1 MLAAQRA
8 MGAYAKVGLET
19 STMGAS
25 PHQLIQMLFEGARSA
40 LAIARRGV
48 ERRDLAEK
56 GRAITRAM
64 TIVGEGLRGSLDL
77 ARGGEIAANLDALY
91 AYMEAELIAANLHND
106 THRIDNVDGLLASLQ
121 SAWSEIA
128 RPAAAPLATP
138 ATSAMPAVAGA

>member
-19 STMGAS
+19 STIGAS
-25 PHQLIQMLFEGARSA
+25 PHQLIQMLFDGARSA
-40 LAIARRGV
+40 LALARHGV
-48 ERRDLAEK
+48 ERHDLAEK
-56 GRAITRAM
+56 GRAITRAV

-106 THRIDNVDGLLASLQ
+106 ARRIETVDGLLASLQ

-128 RPAAAPLATP
+128 RPAAVPVATAAP
-138 ATSAMPAVAGA
+138 ATVGV

>member
-25 PHQLIQMLFEGARSA
+25 PHQLIQMLFDGARSA
-40 LAIARRGV
+40 LAIARHGI
-48 ERRDLAEK
+48 ERHDLAEK

-77 ARGGEIAANLDALY
+77 ARGGEVAANLDALY

-106 THRIDNVDGLLASLQ
+106 ARRIEAIDGLLALLQ

-128 RPAAAPLATP
+128 RPAVPVASATAATAE
-138 ATSAMPAVAGA
+138 V

>member
-25 PHQLIQMLFEGARSA
+25 PHQLIQMLFDGARSA
-40 LAIARRGV
+40 LAIARHGI
-48 ERRDLAEK
+48 ERHDLAEK

-77 ARGGEIAANLDALY
+77 ARGGEVAANLDALY

-106 THRIDNVDGLLASLQ
+106 ARRIEAIDGLLASLQ

-128 RPAAAPLATP
+128 RPAVPVASATAATAE
-138 ATSAMPAVAGA
+138 V

>member
-8 MGAYAKVGLET
+8 MGVYAKVGLET

-25 PHQLIQMLFEGARSA
+25 PHQLIQMLFDGARSA
-40 LAIARRGV
+40 LAIARHGI
-48 ERRDLAEK
+48 ERHDLAEK

-77 ARGGEIAANLDALY
+77 ARGGEVAANLDALY

-106 THRIDNVDGLLASLQ
+106 ARRIEAIDGLLASLQ

-128 RPAAAPLATP
+128 RPAVPVASATAATAE
-138 ATSAMPAVAGA
+138 V